1 MPLSNENEITVLEA
15 IIAACRVA
23 LSKYENKNSHEAH
36 DPYIIVLPGRY
47 PTTEAEDSKLMSDRN
62 LYTLLPVNARNSI
75 RLRRSEK
82 RLLARTIASTERRIE
97 DLTGEGILCFLRVIS
112 MQDDTS
118 KFFCAEKE

>member
-1 MPLSNENEITVLEA
+1 MKIYTVSEA
-15 IIAACRVA
+15 
-23 LSKYENKNSHEAH
+23 K

-97 DLTGEGILCFLRVIS
+97 DLTGEGILLVMLSESSFYAR
-112 MQDDTS
+112 
-118 KFFCAEKE
+118 